1 MTITTPPAIAVDHRR
16 RSVFASADVCHE
28 AGLTLPAGAR
38 RPVFENDL
46 WDFTEVIGLPNQMAK
61 VSRRFD
67 FAAII
72 NTGWRQVAKEQVV
85 AMLAPRHDAVALL
98 PRAYRTPLHLLTV
111 FGRLAELT
119 RFLNWLTGRGVTA
132 LADVDD
138 QHCQAY
144 LAHRRYLCDE
154 NDVVVGELSPATR
167 KAAAQ
172 VVVDLANHR
181 ELFST
186 DQVRAGWSPW
196 QGAAPS
202 AVAEMPCRAGHNKT
216 PPVND
221 AVLQPMLAAAGYLV
235 NTLGAHAV
243 ELSQH
248 IRDADRKFSVRS
260 GEHRAASRV
269 PIPEFTQLL
278 ADYERTGEPLPLLP
292 EHHVRDRVDAGW
304 PPDDPLTPIA
314 LGLLARQAGITQFSR
329 RWIPRPAGPDRGHPG
344 RGRRGETLRPRRRQR
359 RPRRRPPAASHGPPR
374 CTGRRPPRSSGSSAP
389 RRSSPSPHCP
399 GCGPAN

>member
-1 MTITTPPAIAVDHRR
+1 MTITTPPALAADYR
-16 RSVFASADVCHE
+16 RSVFAGADVCHE

-85 AMLAPRHDAVALL
+85 AMLAPRHDAVAPL

-138 QHCQAY
+138 HQCQAF
-144 LAHRRYLCDE
+144 LAHRRYLRDE

-221 AVLQPMLAAAGYLV
+221 TVLQPMLAAAGYLV
-235 NTLGAHAV
+235 NTLGTHAV

-269 PIPEFTQLL
+269 PPPSSPNCWPTTN
-278 ADYERTGEPLPLLP
+278 APVSRCRCCPNTTSGTGS
-292 EHHVRDRVDAGW
+292 
-304 PPDDPLTPIA
+304 T
-314 LGLLARQAGITQFSR
+314 
-329 RWIPRPAGPDRGHPG
+329 PAGPRMT
-344 RGRRGETLRPRRRQR
+344 R
-359 RPRRRPPAASHGPPR
+359 
-374 CTGRRPPRSSGSSAP
+374 
-389 RRSSPSPHCP
+389 
-399 GCGPAN
+399 